1 MLSLIDVALAMTSV
15 DVAAAATGG
24 TRPNLE
30 GPYYAVHPLRADG
43 NLIEREPGADVA
55 RLSLSGDV
63 TDAVTGCAIP
73 GARLDFWQ
81 ADDGGL
87 YDRKGSHLRGVVIT
101 DAQGHYRITTV
112 LPNDYSEHD
121 QVPDRRIVP
130 CHGRTNTR
138 AAHIH
143 VKVTVDGELLLT
155 TQLFMPTSH
164 FLDRDYVE
172 GAVSDDLIRE
182 ARARPGGTRG
192 RRDVPGPLRSRR
204 RPARPEHRRL
214 MARSASARLRAMLAR
229 GGMVAAPGAC
239 DPFTARLIERAG
251 FEAVYLGGNAMG
263 LSLAKGQPLI
273 TLTETVDYAARSC
286 GPPICR

>member
-1 MLSLIDVALAMTSV
+1 MDQERLSAIWARTVEKLQEVVREFGITEDELHQAGRYFDRLGQVGMCCSLIDVALAMTSV

-121 QVPDRRIVP
+121 QDPIGELFRAM
-130 CHGRTNTR
+130 GRTNTR

-172 GAVSDDLIRE
+172 GAVSDDLIVKLE
-182 ARARPGGTRG
+182 PDPAAPAGVAMFRARF
-192 RRDVPGPLRSRR
+192 DLAVVP
-204 RPARPEHRRL
+204 H
-214 MARSASARLRAMLAR
+214 ARST
-229 GGMVAAPGAC
+229 AA
-239 DPFTARLIERAG
+239 
-251 FEAVYLGGNAMG
+251 
-263 LSLAKGQPLI
+263 
-273 TLTETVDYAARSC
+273 
-286 GPPICR
+286 